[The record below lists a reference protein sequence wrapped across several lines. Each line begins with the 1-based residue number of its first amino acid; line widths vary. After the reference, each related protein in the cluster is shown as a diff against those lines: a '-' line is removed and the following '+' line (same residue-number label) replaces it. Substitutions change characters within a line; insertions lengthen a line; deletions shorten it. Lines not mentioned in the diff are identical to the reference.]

1 MTKFIKAV
9 LRAIPW
15 SFVFWVS
22 LGVGIYL
29 TASTMLGMDL
39 SSYSW
44 PPILVTFIL
53 ACALM
58 FIVFGVALLA
68 ILLAAKILYG
78 ITICALSDRFAW
90 ARMKWNEFIG
100 EE

>member
-1 MTKFIKAV
+1 MSKLIKAV

-22 LGVGIYL
+22 FGVGVYI
-29 TASTMLGMDL
+29 TISTLISNDL
-39 SSYSW
+39 SNDIALYIFACFVVAS
-44 PPILVTFIL
+44 IL
-53 ACALM
+53 ALYFAAWLIAL
-58 FIVFGVALLA
+58 FALVA
-68 ILLAAKILYG
+68 ISYG

-100 EE
+100 EEL